1 MEVDKATRETGEM
14 EMGEKGFP
22 ERPDTL
28 KLNIQ
33 IHVLTP
39 ETFNIIIN
47 TDQGFNNVRLGLGEL
62 QSRFESGCQ
71 WAFGQGQG

>member
-47 TDQGFNNVRLGLGEL
+47 TDQGMDLTM
-62 QSRFESGCQ
+62 
-71 WAFGQGQG
+71 